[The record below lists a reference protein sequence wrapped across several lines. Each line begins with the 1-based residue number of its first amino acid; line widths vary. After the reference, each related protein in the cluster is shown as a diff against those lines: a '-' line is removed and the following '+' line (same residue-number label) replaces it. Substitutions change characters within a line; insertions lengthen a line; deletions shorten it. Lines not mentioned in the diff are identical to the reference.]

1 MTNLVTVNKKIADAK
16 DTLKDLEN
24 QKKKIVKKYDKNA
37 INMSKFMKSIQLT
50 DSVIRKK
57 NAGTD
62 SLYDDIKTKMVLT
75 KKGFKGDLDK
85 EVDRIQKKKLLK
97 KIRNNEQ
104 IEKAISLL
112 SRNKNHND
120 KIKRFVI

>member
-120 KIKRFVI
+120 KIKRFV